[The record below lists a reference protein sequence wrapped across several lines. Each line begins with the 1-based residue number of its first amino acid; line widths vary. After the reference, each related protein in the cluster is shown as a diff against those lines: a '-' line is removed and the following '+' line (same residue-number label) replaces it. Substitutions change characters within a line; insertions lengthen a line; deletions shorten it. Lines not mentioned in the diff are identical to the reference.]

1 MVQIIKN
8 SNQLINTIKYQDLV
22 ILKNGK
28 KLKNKKLRKQSSKEY
43 LLAKYFKTRIL
54 KKRYGFWL
62 NRKVFC
68 KGFFFLQKLHKKIG
82 FKLPNNRYKKMQKKL
97 LKHGTL

>member
-8 SNQLINTIKYQDLV
+8 YNKLINTIKHQDLV
-22 ILKNGK
+22 ILKNIK
-28 KLKNKKLRKQSSKEY
+28 KLKNKKLRKQFSKEY
-43 LLAKYFKTRIL
+43 LLAKYFKTRIQ

-68 KGFFFLQKLHKKIG
+68 KGFFFFAKIA
-82 FKLPNNRYKKMQKKL
+82 
-97 LKHGTL
+97 